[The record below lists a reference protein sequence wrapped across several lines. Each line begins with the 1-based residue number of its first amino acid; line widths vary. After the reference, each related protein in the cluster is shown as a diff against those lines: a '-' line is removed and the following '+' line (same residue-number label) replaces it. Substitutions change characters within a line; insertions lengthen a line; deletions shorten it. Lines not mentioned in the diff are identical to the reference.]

1 MNITSLRP
9 WMAVATL
16 LLSALP
22 AHALF
27 KVVGPDGKITYSDR
41 PPPGEARAVQV
52 NRDGSIATNDATLLC
67 PAPGHGQVSSDAL
80 HRVCLRR
87 LRDGPRCAARALPF
101 ALRQV
106 MAKFPVT
113 LYTASACDACEMGR
127 ALLQRRGIPFVER
140 TATTNEDKEAWQ
152 RVVGGQEAPVMKI
165 GAQVMRG
172 FNASAWEETL
182 DIAGYSRQSQLP
194 PNYKAAAAQP
204 LVEPKPTK
212 PPVTAPEATPTPAP
226 VDQRS
231 NPGGIRF

>member
-52 NRDGSIATNDATLLC
+52 NRDGSIATNDAT
-67 PAPGHGQVSSDAL
+67 
-80 HRVCLRR
+80 
-87 LRDGPRCAARALPF
+87 LPF

>member
-1 MNITSLRP
+1 MNITLLRP
-9 WMAVATL
+9 WVAVATL

-41 PPPGEARAVQV
+41 PPPGDTRAVQV
-52 NRDGSIATNDATLLC
+52 NRDGSIAADDAT
-67 PAPGHGQVSSDAL
+67 
-80 HRVCLRR
+80 
-87 LRDGPRCAARALPF
+87 LPF

-113 LYTASACDACEMGR
+113 LYTASKCDACDMGR
-127 ALLQRRGIPFVER
+127 ALLQRRGIPFSER
-140 TATTNEDKEAWQ
+140 TAMTNEDKEVWEKIT
-152 RVVGGQEAPVMKI
+152 GGQEAPVMKI

-172 FNASAWEETL
+172 FNASTWEETL
-182 DIAGYSRQSQLP
+182 DVAGYSRQSQLP

-212 PPVTAPEATPTPAP
+212 PPVTAPEATPTVAP
-226 VDQRS
+226 TDPRS
-231 NPGGIRF
+231 NPSGIRF

>member
-9 WMAVATL
+9 WVAVATL

-41 PPPGEARAVQV
+41 PPPGDTRAVQV
-52 NRDGSIATNDATLLC
+52 NRDGSIAANDAT
-67 PAPGHGQVSSDAL
+67 
-80 HRVCLRR
+80 
-87 LRDGPRCAARALPF
+87 LPF

-113 LYTASACDACEMGR
+113 LYTASKCDACDMGR
-127 ALLQRRGIPFVER
+127 ALLQRRGIPFAER
-140 TATTNEDKEAWQ
+140 TAMTNEDKEVWEKIT
-152 RVVGGQEAPVMKI
+152 GSQEAPVMKI

-172 FNASAWEETL
+172 FNASTWEETL
-182 DIAGYSRQSQLP
+182 DVAGYSRQSQLP

-204 LVEPKPTK
+204 LVEPNQTK
-212 PPVTAPEATPTPAP
+212 PPVTAPEATPSVAP
-226 VDQRS
+226 TDPRS
-231 NPGGIRF
+231 NPSGIRF

>member
-52 NRDGSIATNDATLLC
+52 NRDGSIAANDAT
-67 PAPGHGQVSSDAL
+67 
-80 HRVCLRR
+80 
-87 LRDGPRCAARALPF
+87 LPF

-113 LYTASACDACEMGR
+113 LYTAAACEACEMGR
-127 ALLQRRGIPFVER
+127 ALLQRRGIPFSER

-172 FNASAWEETL
+172 FNASTWEETL